1 MKAMLV
7 VLVIVV
13 VGIGLTVG
21 GWWLITT
28 PGVANTYW
36 GTQARRYLYFS
47 PLTQKIGMDWEKLPF
62 AIEVTQEIKSEG
74 GSVFAYTMLGE
85 FERVD
90 LDNRVLYLITK
101 GGTRYGFRFALNLE
115 SGLMYR
121 DRNEDGL
128 VDTKSSVVNPFDE
141 GVVVA
146 VQWTDK
152 RSLEQIILEA
162 QSDPKLL
169 VNPYLD
175 TEDYV
180 SVSRIRRY

>member
-1 MKAMLV
+1 MKARLG

-13 VGIGLTVG
+13 VGLGLAVG
-21 GWWLITT
+21 GWWLITS
-28 PGVANTYW
+28 PRVANTYL

-47 PLTQKIGMDWEKLPF
+47 PLTQKIGMNWEKLPF
-62 AIEVTQEIKSEG
+62 AIEVMQEIKSEG
-74 GSVFAYTMLGE
+74 GSVFAYTMLGK

-90 LDNRVLYLITK
+90 LNNPILYLITK
-101 GGTRYGFRFALNLE
+101 DGKRYGFRFALDSE
-115 SGLMYR
+115 GELMYR
-121 DRNEDGL
+121 DRNEDGS
-128 VDTKSSVVNPFDE
+128 VDTKLFAINPFDE